1 MRPGRLRKIR
11 QIMSLI
17 LLVLVTLAAKH
28 FYDLWKTQTAG
39 KEIIEICELPP
50 LTEEL
55 EILHAR
61 NDPSDDPRHIDV
73 TLTVIGPVK
82 DLDQWLDN
90 GHAWELD
97 RPSKILRHTIRESEM
112 TYRVDFSAEVFI
124 K

>member
-1 MRPGRLRKIR
+1 MPPGRLRKIR

-28 FYDLWKTQTAG
+28 FYGLWKTQTAG

-61 NDPSDDPRHIDV
+61 NDPSDDPRYLDV
-73 TLTVIGPVK
+73 TLTVIGPMK
-82 DLDQWLDN
+82 DLDQWLEKAD
-90 GHAWELD
+90 AWELE

-112 TYRVDFSAEVFI
+112 TSRVDFSAEVFI